1 MADRMRIVDVC
12 GFYAPGGGGVRSY
25 VEQKFQAAQ
34 VHGHELTV
42 IAPGEANREEARP
55 AGRILWIE
63 SPAMPFDP
71 VYRRFDR
78 PEPVWDAI
86 TALAPD
92 VIEGSSPWRGGWIAG
107 HWPGEA
113 ARAFVFHQDFVAGYP
128 QTLLG
133 GVMKAGTV
141 DRLFEPWWERM
152 RRLSARFDVTVAAGE
167 WLARRLAGFG
177 VHRPVAV
184 PFGIEPGRFSSALRD
199 EALRRRLLDACGA
212 GPNAALVLA
221 VGRLHPEKRPHVLIE
236 GFARARA
243 ASAREL
249 ALVLVGDG
257 PARVQAGRLARR
269 HGGVHML
276 GAVADRDLLA
286 RIYASGDLL
295 IHGSSA
301 ETFGLVVAEAVA
313 SSLPVVAPDAGG
325 APELARLGASR
336 LYPPGNRAALTAAM
350 LDLLAQPLSRSATAV
365 PTSDEHFAKLFG
377 LYRDLL
383 EERRQPQAA

>member
-1 MADRMRIVDVC
+1 MRIVDVC

-34 VHGHELTV
+34 MHGHELTV
-42 IAPGEANREEARP
+42 IAPGQANREEVRP
-55 AGRILWIE
+55 SGRILWIE

-71 VYRRFDR
+71 AYRRFDR
-78 PEPVWDAI
+78 PGPVWSAI
-86 TALAPD
+86 SAMAPD
-92 VIEGSSPWRGGWIAG
+92 VVEGSSPWRGGWIAG

-133 GVMKAGTV
+133 AVMQAGTV

-152 RRLSARFDVTVAAGE
+152 RRLSARFDVTVAAGD

-184 PFGIEPGRFSSALRD
+184 PFGIEPGRFSPGRRD

-212 GPNAALVLA
+212 APDAALILA

-236 GFARARA
+236 GFARARE
-243 ASAREL
+243 ASGREL
-249 ALVLVGDG
+249 GLVLVGDG
-257 PARVQAGRLARR
+257 PWRLQIERLARR
-269 HGGVHML
+269 HRGVHML
-276 GAVADRDLLA
+276 GAVSDRDQIA
-286 RIYASGDLL
+286 RVYASADLL

-313 SSLPVVAPDAGG
+313 SGLPVVAPAAGG
-325 APELARLGASR
+325 AAELARLGPSR
-336 LYPPGNRAALTAAM
+336 LYPPGDRVALAAAM
-350 LDLLAQPLSRSATAV
+350 LGLLNDTPSRPQPAV
-365 PTSDEHFAKLFG
+365 ATSDEHFARLFG
-377 LYRDLL
+377 LYQTLIDG
-383 EERRQPQAA
+383 RRRAEAA

>member
-1 MADRMRIVDVC
+1 MRIVDVC
-12 GFYAPGGGGVRSY
+12 GFYAPRGGGVRSY

-34 VHGHELTV
+34 THGHDLTV
-42 IAPGEANREEARP
+42 IAPGEANREEARR

-71 VYRRFDR
+71 NYRRFDR
-78 PEPVWDAI
+78 PGPVWDAI
-86 TALAPD
+86 SALTPD
-92 VIEGSSPWRGGWIAG
+92 LVEGSSPWRGGWIAG

-128 QTLLG
+128 QTLLS
-133 GVMKAGTV
+133 GVMQPGAV

-152 RRLSARFDVTVAAGE
+152 RRLSARFDVTVAAGG
-167 WLARRLAGFG
+167 WLARRLSALG

-184 PFGIEPGRFSSALRD
+184 PFGIEPGRFSPSLRD
-199 EALRRRLLDACGA
+199 EALRRRLLEACGA
-212 GPNAALVLA
+212 GPQAALVLA
-221 VGRLHPEKRPHVLIE
+221 VGRLHPEKRPRVLIE

-243 ASAREL
+243 ASEREL
-249 ALVLVGDG
+249 GLVLVGDG
-257 PARVQAGRLARR
+257 PARLQAGRLAQRYS
-269 HGGVHML
+269 GVHML
-276 GAVADRDLLA
+276 GALGDRDLLA
-286 RIYASGDLL
+286 RIYASADLL

-313 SSLPVVAPDAGG
+313 SGLPVVAPNAGG

-336 LYPPGNRAALTAAM
+336 LYPPGDRAALAAAI
-350 LDLLAQPLSRSATAV
+350 LDLLAHPPWRSDTAV

-377 LYRDLL
+377 LYRELL